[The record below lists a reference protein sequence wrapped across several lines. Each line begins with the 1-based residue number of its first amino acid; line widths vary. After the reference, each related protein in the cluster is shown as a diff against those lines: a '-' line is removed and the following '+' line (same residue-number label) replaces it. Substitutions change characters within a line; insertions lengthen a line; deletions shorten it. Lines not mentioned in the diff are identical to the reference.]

1 MPEFRF
7 RRKKKH
13 SSRRHTLH
21 DPEEAHAQVVAAKE
35 MVKREVSGRR
45 EGVREEGGRGEGG
58 RG

>member
-35 MVKREVSGRR
+35 MVKREVSRRR
-45 EGVREEGGRGEGG
+45 EGVREEGREGG